1 MNMEIKA
8 TQVLDA
14 ALHLSHPARA
24 FIAERLLES
33 LDAEPDFQLSA
44 KWQKEIIQRCHEI
57 DCGKV
62 ELLPGEQVFEQAFQD
77 LM

>member
-1 MNMEIKA
+1 MNVEMKA

-24 FIAERLLES
+24 FIVERLLES

-44 KWQKEIIQRCHEI
+44 KWQYEIVQRYHEI
-57 DCGKV
+57 ECKKV
-62 ELLPGEQVFEQAFQD
+62 KLLQGEQVFEQAFED